1 LIRRSCPNLEI
12 VTAENGKLDK
22 VPTRRFLKLPIPAEP
37 MNSVLAV
44 LVTLVAKS
52 DHEHFVLRNSLS
64 VEMNNVVVMFSR
76 SAANAV
82 RIIERDPITITALRC
97 CHLKRNVVV

>member
-1 LIRRSCPNLEI
+1 

-44 LVTLVAKS
+44 LAGAPQTQS
-52 DHEHFVLRNSLS
+52 G
-64 VEMNNVVVMFSR
+64 
-76 SAANAV
+76 
-82 RIIERDPITITALRC
+82 
-97 CHLKRNVVV
+97 